1 METEVITALIAA
13 AGAALGTFGGILA
26 SARLT
31 TYRIQQLEI
40 KVEKHNS
47 VMERTSVLEEKI
59 KVADHRIEDLE
70 LWRERKEG

>member
-13 AGAALGTFGGILA
+13 AGAALGTFGGILT

-31 TYRIQQLEI
+31 NYRIQQLEA

-47 VMERTSVLEEKI
+47 VMERTSLLEEKM
-59 KVADHRIEDLE
+59 KVTNHRINDLE